1 MDLPAP
7 QLAALVA
14 VVDRGTFEAAAREL
28 HVTASA
34 VSQRIRALESAVGQ
48 VLVRRASPCTATP
61 AGATLVRLGRAQ
73 ALLQAEARTAL
84 EPDEGRRTELGLA
97 VNADSLATWFRD
109 VLAEAATWDDTVLR
123 LEVEDQAH
131 SHELLRR
138 GETLAAVT
146 SDPEPV
152 QGCSVEP
159 LGTMRYLAAAAP
171 ALLERSGSREPDWSR
186 MPVVVFN
193 AKDTLQHDLLA
204 EVGVG
209 VGAGAE
215 PPMHRVPT
223 STDFLE
229 AVALGLGW
237 GMVPETQLLP
247 LEAAGRLV
255 RLRPDRPV
263 DVPLHWQ
270 RWRLDSL
277 LLGRVT
283 EAVRRAASAHLRR

>member
-14 VVDRGTFEAAAREL
+14 VVDHGTFEAAAREL

-109 VLAEAATWDDTVLR
+109 VLAEAASWDDTVLR

-186 MPVVVFN
+186 MPVVAFN

-204 EVGVG
+204 EVGVATG
-209 VGAGAE
+209 HE
-215 PPMHRVPT
+215 LPTHRVPT

>member
-14 VVDRGTFEAAAREL
+14 VVDHGTFEAAAREL

-204 EVGVG
+204 EVGVATG
-209 VGAGAE
+209 HE
-215 PPMHRVPT
+215 PPTHRVPT

-229 AVALGLGW
+229 AVVLGLGW

-283 EAVRRAASAHLRR
+283 EAVRRAASTHLRR

>member
-14 VVDRGTFEAAAREL
+14 VVDHGTFEAAAREL

-34 VSQRIRALESAVGQ
+34 VSQRIRALESAAGQ

-159 LGTMRYLAAAAP
+159 LGTMRYVAAAAP
-171 ALLERSGSREPDWSR
+171 ALLERSGAREPDWRR

-204 EVGVG
+204 EVG
-209 VGAGAE
+209 AGAV
-215 PPMHRVPT
+215 PPTHRVPT

-229 AVALGLGW
+229 AVVVGLGW
-237 GMVPETQLLP
+237 GMVPEPQLLP
-247 LEAAGRLV
+247 LEATGRLV

>member
-14 VVDRGTFEAAAREL
+14 VVDHGTFEAAAREL

-34 VSQRIRALESAVGQ
+34 ISQRIRALESAAGQ

-97 VNADSLATWFRD
+97 VNADSLATWFRN

-159 LGTMRYLAAAAP
+159 LGTMRYLPAASP
-171 ALLERSGSREPDWSR
+171 ALLERHLWRGAPDWDR
-186 MPVVVFN
+186 MPVVAFN

-204 EVGVG
+204 EVGVA
-209 VGAGAE
+209 VGHE
-215 PPMHRVPT
+215 PPTHRVPT

-229 AVALGLGW
+229 AVVLGLGW

-247 LEAAGRLV
+247 LEATGRLV

>member
-14 VVDRGTFEAAAREL
+14 GVDHGTFEAAAREL

-34 VSQRIRALESAVGQ
+34 VSQRIRALESTVGQ

-159 LGTMRYLAAAAP
+159 LGTMRYLAAASP

-186 MPVVVFN
+186 LPVVVFN

-204 EVGVG
+204 EVGVATG
-209 VGAGAE
+209 HE
-215 PPMHRVPT
+215 PPTHRVPT

-229 AVALGLGW
+229 AVVLGLGW

-247 LEAAGRLV
+247 LERAGRLV

-283 EAVRRAASAHLRR
+283 EAVRRAASTHLRR

>member
-1 MDLPAP
+1 M
-7 QLAALVA
+7 
-14 VVDRGTFEAAAREL
+14 
-28 HVTASA
+28 
-34 VSQRIRALESAVGQ
+34 
-48 VLVRRASPCTATP
+48 
-61 AGATLVRLGRAQ
+61 
-73 ALLQAEARTAL
+73 
-84 EPDEGRRTELGLA
+84 
-97 VNADSLATWFRD
+97 
-109 VLAEAATWDDTVLR
+109 
-123 LEVEDQAH
+123 
-131 SHELLRR
+131 
-138 GETLAAVT
+138 T

-270 RWRLDSL
+270 RWRVDSL

>member
-14 VVDRGTFEAAAREL
+14 VVDHGTFEAAAREL

-61 AGATLVRLGRAQ
+61 AGTTLVRLGRAQ

-186 MPVVVFN
+186 LPVVVFN

-204 EVGVG
+204 EVGVATG
-209 VGAGAE
+209 HE
-215 PPMHRVPT
+215 PPTHRVPT

-229 AVALGLGW
+229 AVVLSLGW

-277 LLGRVT
+277 LLGRFT
-283 EAVRRAASAHLRR
+283 EAVRRAATAHLRR

>member
-1 MDLPAP
+1 MELPAP

-14 VVDRGTFEAAAREL
+14 VVDHGTFEAAAREL

-204 EVGVG
+204 EVGVATG
-209 VGAGAE
+209 HE
-215 PPMHRVPT
+215 PPTHRVPT

-229 AVALGLGW
+229 AVVLGLGW

-247 LEAAGRLV
+247 LERAGRLV

>member
-14 VVDRGTFEAAAREL
+14 VVDHGTFEAAAREL

-186 MPVVVFN
+186 LPVVVFN

-204 EVGVG
+204 EVGVATG
-209 VGAGAE
+209 HE
-215 PPMHRVPT
+215 PPTHRVPT

-229 AVALGLGW
+229 AVVLGLGW

-283 EAVRRAASAHLRR
+283 EAVRRAASTHLRR

>member
-1 MDLPAP
+1 M
-7 QLAALVA
+7 
-14 VVDRGTFEAAAREL
+14 
-28 HVTASA
+28 
-34 VSQRIRALESAVGQ
+34 
-48 VLVRRASPCTATP
+48 
-61 AGATLVRLGRAQ
+61 
-73 ALLQAEARTAL
+73 
-84 EPDEGRRTELGLA
+84 
-97 VNADSLATWFRD
+97 
-109 VLAEAATWDDTVLR
+109 
-123 LEVEDQAH
+123 
-131 SHELLRR
+131 
-138 GETLAAVT
+138 
-146 SDPEPV
+146 
-152 QGCSVEP
+152 
-159 LGTMRYLAAAAP
+159 
-171 ALLERSGSREPDWSR
+171 
-186 MPVVVFN
+186 VVFN

-270 RWRLDSL
+270 RWRVDSL